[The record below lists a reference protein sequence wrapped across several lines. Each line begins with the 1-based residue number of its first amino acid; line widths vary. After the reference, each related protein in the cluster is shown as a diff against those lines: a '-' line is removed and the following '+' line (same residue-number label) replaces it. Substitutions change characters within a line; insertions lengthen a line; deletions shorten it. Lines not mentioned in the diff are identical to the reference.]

1 MFIACHECDLLQRE
15 IPLPAGG
22 TARCPRCGATL
33 YRNNPGGLDRA
44 LALLLAAAILF
55 ILANV
60 FPIVAIETQG
70 TRNATTLLGAVM
82 SLWSEDMPMV
92 AGLVF
97 FTTLL
102 APAFELFTLIFILV
116 AVRLGFRAGPL
127 PAVLRA
133 VLGTRPW
140 SMVEVFMLGVLVAV
154 VKLSHLAHIEPG
166 VALWSYGA
174 LILIFAA
181 AMACFDAH
189 ALWNRLAEHR

>member
-1 MFIACHECDLLQRE
+1 MLIACHECDLLQRE

-22 TARCPRCGATL
+22 IATCPRCGATL
-33 YRNNPGGLDRA
+33 YRNNPGGLDRT

-55 ILANV
+55 VLANA
-60 FPIVAIETQG
+60 FPIVSIETRG
-70 TRNATTLLGAVM
+70 THNATTLFGAVM
-82 SLWSEDMPMV
+82 TLWNEDMPSV

-102 APAFELFTLIFILV
+102 APAFELFTLIFVLA
-116 AVRLGFRAGPL
+116 AVRLGFNAGPL
-127 PAVLRA
+127 PAVLRV

-174 LILIFAA
+174 LILVFAA
-181 AMACFDAH
+181 AMAGFDTH
-189 ALWNRLAEHR
+189 SLWNRLTAYR